1 VHAKYLYNAMDM
13 NTSKVEETAT
23 NAAQEEEV
31 NTDSPIENEGEMS
44 DGHTEEAPDQ
54 GDSSDNSEESPKEE
68 QTDWQDKYMRLYAE
82 FDNFRKR
89 TMRER
94 VDLIRNAS
102 KDVLEAILPVMDDFE
117 RAEAAAA
124 DVADVAGLKEGQA
137 LIQNKLKQML
147 KAQGV
152 EKMDVKAGD
161 NFDVDLHEAITRIPM
176 PELSGKVVDVVEAG
190 YKLND
195 TVLRYAKVVVGE

>member
-1 VHAKYLYNAMDM
+1 MHAKYLYYAMDM

-31 NTDSPIENEGEMS
+31 NTDSPIENEGEMQ
-44 DGHTEEAPDQ
+44 DGHAEEASNQ
-54 GDSSDNSEESPKEE
+54 GGSSDNSEELPKEE
-68 QTDWQDKYMRLYAE
+68 QTDWQDKSMRLYAE

-94 VDLIRNAS
+94 VELIRNAS
-102 KDVLEAILPVMDDFE
+102 KDVLESILPVMDDFE